1 MRPSNDQLYGFT
13 ASDIG
18 EQIKWSIALHRYVIE
33 NPNSSELETEFF
45 LSIYIVLQ
53 LLPTTRLPHTKSS
66 LCFAAVTVGVIR
78 LPNIYLWSVGEPDY
92 CRGGGG
98 TVRVTRLDPLADLE
112 IFLSQLV
119 RRMKSSDL
127 ERPCCPLLSSNTL
140 ALILGVMSGRNE
152 LMVV

>member
-1 MRPSNDQLYGFT
+1 MFSVRPSNDQLYGFT

-66 LCFAAVTVGVIR
+66 LCFAAVTVGMFR
-78 LPNIYLWSVGEPDY
+78 LHNIYFWSVREPT
-92 CRGGGG
+92 
-98 TVRVTRLDPLADLE
+98 TVEVAVE
-112 IFLSQLV
+112 Q
-119 RRMKSSDL
+119 
-127 ERPCCPLLSSNTL
+127 
-140 ALILGVMSGRNE
+140 
-152 LMVV
+152 